1 MRQLSFFLLLF
12 FISSISIAQKKYVV
26 ADIPEDLIKNVN
38 AVVREDHMSY
48 KLHSPSKATLHVH
61 QVVTIL
67 NELGKRYASETVGY
81 DKLSKVTNFK
91 GSVYDANGSVIKKLK
106 ASEIYDQSA
115 FDGFSLYSDNRFKSA
130 DLSQGSYPYTVE
142 FEYEVEFKYVFIIPG
157 SYALSGERVS
167 VENFSYTLT
176 YPSSMDPPRYKAF
189 NISEAPEIKQE
200 PQGFES
206 VKWTLK
212 NIMPITFEPH
222 GPPREDLVPHII
234 AAPTVFE
241 FDGYKG
247 TMESWDRLGQWISQL
262 NQNRNDLPE
271 ETKQKVRELTAS
283 LKTREEKVKAVYE
296 YLQNKTRYVSIQLG
310 IGGFQPFEASLVD
323 KTGYGD
329 CKALSNYMVSMLE
342 AIDIKSYYTL
352 IRAGES
358 SANIK
363 TDFPS
368 SQFNH
373 VVVFVPNGSDTL
385 WLECT
390 SQTNPF
396 GYMGSFT
403 GNRKALAITD
413 NGAKIVHTPVYTE
426 NDNLQIRTAEIA
438 INSDGNAQAIIQTI
452 YTGLQYEND
461 NLHFILGN
469 AEEEKKWT
477 QKTTQIPSFDV
488 NSISTKQHGD
498 KIPSAT
504 VDLNLTLK
512 RFATMS
518 GKRLFLTP
526 NLMNRSTFIPEKVDE
541 RKTNVFRRMGYTDI
555 DSIRY
560 RMPEGIYPEFL
571 PEPTRI
577 KSVFG
582 EYESSVQIDKGDVLY
597 VRKMK
602 VYQGEFP
609 ASTYNELIDFFKS
622 ISKADNTKLV
632 FLTKT

>member
-1 MRQLSFFLLLF
+1 MRNVLFLTALLISLVSFG
-12 FISSISIAQKKYVV
+12 QKKYPVS
-26 ADIPEDLIKNVN
+26 DIPEALKSNVN
-38 AVVREDHMSY
+38 VVIREDHMTY
-48 KLHSPSKATLHVH
+48 KLHSASKATLNVH

-67 NELGKRYASETVGY
+67 NDAGKRYAREMVGY
-81 DKLSKVTNFK
+81 DKLSKVTSFK
-91 GSVYDANGSVIKKLK
+91 GAAYDASGTLIKKLK
-106 ASEIYDQSA
+106 SSEIYDQSA

-130 DLSQGSYPYTVE
+130 DLSHGSYPYTVE
-142 FEYEVEFKYVFIIPG
+142 FEYQVEFKYVFAIPG
-157 SYALSGERVS
+157 SYALPGQKVS
-167 VENFSYTLT
+167 VQNFSYTLV
-176 YPSSMDPPRYKAF
+176 YPITIDPPRYKAF
-189 NISEAPEIKQE
+189 NIEQE
-200 PQGFES
+200 PVITQEPSGFET
-206 VKWTLK
+206 VKWILQ
-212 NIMPITFEPH
+212 NIMPITAEPH
-222 GPPREDLVPHII
+222 GPPWEEILPHII

-241 FDGYKG
+241 FDNYKG
-247 TMESWDRLGQWISQL
+247 TMASWDNLGQWISSL
-262 NQNRNDLPE
+262 NKGRNDLMPE
-271 ETKQKVRELTAS
+271 TREKIKEITAN
-283 LKTREEKVKAVYE
+283 LKTKEEKVKVVYE

-310 IGGFQPFEASLVD
+310 IGGFQPFQASMVD

-342 AIDIKSYYTL
+342 AIDIKAYYTL
-352 IRAGES
+352 IRAGED
-358 SANIK
+358 AAELK

-373 VVVFVPNGSDTL
+373 VVVFVPNGTDTL

-413 NGAKIVHTPVYTE
+413 DGAKLVHTPVYTE
-426 NDNLQIRTAEIA
+426 KENLQIRSAEVIVG
-438 INSDGNAQAIIQTI
+438 IDGNAKANIQTI
-452 YTGLQYEND
+452 YSGLQYEND
-461 NLHFILGN
+461 NLNFILGN
-469 AEEEKKWT
+469 PEEEKKWT
-477 QKTTQIPSFDV
+477 QKTTQIPSFDI
-488 NSISTKQHGD
+488 NSVSTSKHGD
-498 KIPSAT
+498 KIPSAK
-504 VDLNLTLK
+504 VDLDLTLK